1 MTKMTLACGLIV
13 TLAACASNA
22 PSPATAVQ
30 APAAG
35 TQSAAPAA
43 TQAVAAVGAKPKI
56 VCEESKVTGTLIPQ
70 RICMTPEEQEQ
81 RRKAA
86 QDAMRNMQNQSSM
99 SQPLPPGSS
108 GGG

>member
-1 MTKMTLACGLIV
+1 MTKLTLACGLFM

-43 TQAVAAVGAKPKI
+43 TQAAAPVAAKPKI
-56 VCEESKVTGTLIPQ
+56 ICEESKPTGTLIPQ

-86 QDAMRNMQNQSSM
+86 QEAMRNIQTQSAINA
-99 SQPLPPGSS
+99 S
-108 GGG
+108 GGSGG